1 MARRALHHKGDLT
14 EYVTVHSLC
23 SPKTRALIGL
33 TCGMIALYWMI
44 SPRHVIRK
52 I

>member
-14 EYVTVHSLC
+14 EYVKVHSLC
-23 SPKTRALIGL
+23 SPKTWFLM
-33 TCGMIALYWMI
+33 MITSGVVALYWTI